1 MRTGDGAFIQSR
13 LKLLSLLLTE
23 RLGARAEE
31 DLAKRAIF
39 PSLQDSPTW
48 GEGEGERAFLTQAK
62 PETELGRKL
71 L

>member
-1 MRTGDGAFIQSR
+1 MRTGDGSFIQSR
-13 LKLLSLLLTE
+13 LKLLSLLGSTG
-23 RLGARAEE
+23 RGGLGKARY
-31 DLAKRAIF
+31 F